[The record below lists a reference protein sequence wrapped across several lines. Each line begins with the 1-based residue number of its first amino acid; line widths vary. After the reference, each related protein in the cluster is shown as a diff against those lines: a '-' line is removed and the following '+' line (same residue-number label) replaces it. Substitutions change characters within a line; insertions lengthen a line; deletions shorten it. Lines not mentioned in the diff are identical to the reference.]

1 MNSFYSLR
9 NLSLGA
15 IFFIRRD
22 SFLLPTRGVE
32 VFGDLWKIA
41 HTASFCRKSKTL
53 PNSKSTTTRSMSFS
67 RIHWISSLLLDVVCT
82 WFDGPVRRSEID
94 LLNSLSLLA
103 MIVFMTNPF

>member
-1 MNSFYSLR
+1 MNSFNSLR

-41 HTASFCRKSKTL
+41 HAASFCRKSKTL
-53 PNSKSTTTRSMSFS
+53 PGFGWGQAACHYREGDKFS
-67 RIHWISSLLLDVVCT
+67 GL
-82 WFDGPVRRSEID
+82 GSERA
-94 LLNSLSLLA
+94 L
-103 MIVFMTNPF
+103 

>member
-1 MNSFYSLR
+1 MNSFNSLR

-41 HTASFCRKSKTL
+41 HAASFCRKSKTL
-53 PNSKSTTTRSMSFS
+53 PGS
-67 RIHWISSLLLDVVCT
+67 RQLLPHDFNELFCNGIWVRGVVP
-82 WFDGPVRRSEID
+82 DD
-94 LLNSLSLLA
+94 
-103 MIVFMTNPF
+103 

>member
-1 MNSFYSLR
+1 MNSFNSLR

-41 HTASFCRKSKTL
+41 HAASFCRKSKTL
-53 PNSKSTTTRSMSFS
+53 P
-67 RIHWISSLLLDVVCT
+67 
-82 WFDGPVRRSEID
+82 
-94 LLNSLSLLA
+94 
-103 MIVFMTNPF
+103 